1 MYFKQLTQNISRVH
15 IALQKVATNA
25 VNKSLTVRNWLI
37 GYYIVEYEQNGED
50 RAKYGAAIV
59 DKLAENLNVKGLS
72 SRNLKLFRQFYL
84 SYPQISQSLTTFLQK
99 NAIMQTL
106 SAQLSDYKYIE
117 KMQTLSAQN
126 DSPPVGIL
134 LVTDK
139 DHTLVQYATAGMNKN
154 LFVQKYLVQLPD
166 KKQLEE
172 FINREIKELK

>member
-1 MYFKQLTQNISRVH
+1 
-15 IALQKVATNA
+15 LQKVATNA

-84 SYPQISQSLTTFLQK
+84 SYPQISQSLTDFLQK

-106 SAQLSDYKYIE
+106 SAQLSEYKYIE

-126 DSPPVGIL
+126 D
-134 LVTDK
+134 
-139 DHTLVQYATAGMNKN
+139 KN
-154 LFVQKYLVQLPD
+154 LKEVQILPQKIISNLSFSHLSELIKISD
-166 KKQLEE
+166 TLKRTFYELEC
-172 FINREIKELK
+172 IKGNWRNT